1 MINWASVRVGGT
13 RAHPPDHT
21 PHVLEP
27 RSWGR
32 GEQVWATASE
42 MVRLPCGNWR
52 GLLGLNYCT
61 PSPLPTVAQ
70 SPALSTQGGK
80 INIDGTGLRV
90 HLGAAVFPA
99 VEWRPP
105 PRLPE
110 PALDSSG
117 SKEPGPSV
125 VFVGKSTK
133 RRAKENKDQLWS
145 LHSEGCG
152 HCFWC
157 LASSESSYQCVCV
170 CVHAHVCIYTHT
182 HK

>member
-1 MINWASVRVGGT
+1 M
-13 RAHPPDHT
+13 
-21 PHVLEP
+21 
-27 RSWGR
+27 
-32 GEQVWATASE
+32 
-42 MVRLPCGNWR
+42 
-52 GLLGLNYCT
+52 GLNYCT

-117 SKEPGPSV
+117 HKEPGPSV

-133 RRAKENKDQLWS
+133 RRAKENKDQL
-145 LHSEGCG
+145 
-152 HCFWC
+152 
-157 LASSESSYQCVCV
+157 
-170 CVHAHVCIYTHT
+170 
-182 HK
+182 